1 MTTNRSGLPQ
11 DATRS
16 RRARAGIS
24 LIEIVVACTL
34 LAMALTALTGLGAR
48 MAARQRG
55 VAYQEQKQATIYQEV
70 NRTESMLYDSL
81 TTYLVRD
88 SVKSGANWY
97 VWNYVIDPD
106 STSATGTSTYKK
118 ITLTVTP
125 RIVGQTSQSVT
136 IRRAKPPTYNA
147 LYTGP

>member
-1 MTTNRSGLPQ
+1 MTNQSGLPGH
-11 DATRS
+11 DEEAP
-16 RRARAGIS
+16 RRTRAGIS

-55 VAYQEQKQATIYQEV
+55 VAYQEQKQATVYQEV
-70 NRTESMLYDSL
+70 NRAESMLYDSL
-81 TTYLVRD
+81 TTYLVTD

-97 VWNYVIDPD
+97 VWTYVVDPD
-106 STSATGTSTYKK
+106 STSATGTSKYKK

-125 RIVGQTSQSVT
+125 RIVGQTSQVVV

-147 LYTGP
+147 LNTGP

>member
-1 MTTNRSGLPQ
+1 MTSSRRNGLP
-11 DATRS
+11 S
-16 RRARAGIS
+16 RIPRARAGIS

-34 LAMALTALTGLGAR
+34 LAMALTALTGLSTR

-55 VAYQEQKQATIYQEV
+55 VAYSEQKQATVYQEV
-70 NRTESMLYDSL
+70 NRAESMLYDSL

-97 VWNYVIDPD
+97 VWTYVVDPD
-106 STSATGTSTYKK
+106 STSASGTSKYKK

-125 RIVGQTSQSVT
+125 RIIGQTAQVVT

-147 LYTGP
+147 LNTGP